1 MPKTDPLR
9 SCLGCREV
17 KPKQELLRFV
27 LDPDGNLFPDV
38 SKKLPGRGAYTCF
51 SKNCLESALK
61 KRQFSRSFK
70 TEVRISS
77 DSGLIVLV
85 LRLLEERIISTIAL
99 ANKAG
104 RAVSGSDKVMEA
116 LKKGETFILILAED
130 IAVESRAKFMALAQ
144 KAGVDTYSFSIKER
158 LGSPLGKDIRTAVAV
173 HKGSFAESL
182 QTDLKRYWNFFEG
195 GAK

>member
-1 MPKTDPLR
+1 M
-9 SCLGCREV
+9 
-17 KPKQELLRFV
+17 